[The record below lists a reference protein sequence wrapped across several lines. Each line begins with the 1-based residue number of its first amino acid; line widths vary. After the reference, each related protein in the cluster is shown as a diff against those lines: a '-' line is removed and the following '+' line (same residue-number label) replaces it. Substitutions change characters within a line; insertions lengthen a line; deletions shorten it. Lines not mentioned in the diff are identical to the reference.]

1 MAGWILERKLRSGA
15 LVYDIGY
22 RVNGRLVKRKAGAT
36 RREAEA
42 ALVLALAE
50 VESGVIRDHTTETLG
65 VYAMRWLTRRAPFIE
80 SGTES
85 AYRNDIVWRIA
96 PTLGALRLRDVTA
109 ETIEQAIVEMQRM
122 KPRRG
127 SGRATYSAKTINNTL
142 TTLSGILGAAV
153 NDGLL
158 RQNPA
163 RRQGGAGER
172 RMRVREEFCE
182 VAYLM
187 PDEIPGYLEACDPA
201 YRDLAEVLSLGG
213 LRISEALAL
222 EPRDI
227 AADDGVIIVARQLKN
242 GTGGHL
248 KDKTPRSVEIGPR
261 LAERLER
268 RAHATRRARG
278 RVLFAEPDGS
288 YIDRTII
295 ARRWHEPALRD
306 AGIGMHLRVHDL
318 RHTAAAA
325 WLIAGKQS
333 LEYVRRQLGHAS
345 IRQTQVYAHLERRGR
360 GRAAAHTEDAVW
372 AERTGGAHLRTQTP
386 LDHGCGHQ

>member
-1 MAGWILERKLRSGA
+1 MAGWILERKMRSGA
-15 LVYDIGY
+15 TVFDIGY
-22 RVNGRLVKRKAGAT
+22 RVNGRLVKRKGGAS

-42 ALVLALAE
+42 ALVLALADI
-50 VESGVIRDHTTETLG
+50 ESGAIRDHTAETLG
-65 VYAMRWLTRRAPFIE
+65 AYAVRWLARREPFIE
-80 SGTES
+80 PGTHA
-85 AYRNDIVWRIA
+85 AYRNDIVCRIA
-96 PTLGALRLRDVTA
+96 PTLGPLRLRDVTA
-109 ETIEQAIVEMQRM
+109 EAIEQAIVQMQRM

-127 SGRATYSAKTINNTL
+127 SGRETYSAKTINNTL
-142 TTLSGILGAAV
+142 TTLSVILGAAV

-172 RMRVREEFCE
+172 RMRVRDEFAE
-182 VAYLM
+182 VAYLI
-187 PDEIPGYLEACDPA
+187 PEEIPPYLQACDPA
-201 YRDLAEVLSLGG
+201 YRDLAEVLTLAG

-227 AADDGVIIVARQLKN
+227 DGDGGVIVVARQLKN
-242 GTGGHL
+242 GAGDHL

-261 LAERLER
+261 LGERLER
-268 RAHATRRARG
+268 RAHACRRARQ
-278 RVLFAEPDGS
+278 RILFSEPDGS
-288 YIDRTII
+288 YIDRTVI
-295 ARRWHEPALRD
+295 ARRWHNPALQD
-306 AGIGMHLRVHDL
+306 AGIDMHLRLHDL

-360 GRAAAHTEDAVW
+360 GQAAANTEDAVW
-372 AERTGGAHLRTQTP
+372 SGKDAIDGMQTSN
-386 LDHGCGHQ
+386 GREG

>member
-1 MAGWILERKLRSGA
+1 VAGWILERRLRSGA
-15 LVYDIGY
+15 VVYDIGY
-22 RVNGRLVKRKAGAT
+22 RVNGRLVKRKGGVT
-36 RREAEA
+36 ERQAEA
-42 ALVLALAE
+42 ALVVALAE
-50 VESGVIRDHTTETLG
+50 IESGVIRDHTTQTLG
-65 VYAMRWLTRRAPFIE
+65 VYALRWLARRAPFIE
-80 SGTES
+80 PGTHA
-85 AYRNDIVWRIA
+85 AYRNDVVCRIA

-109 ETIEQAIVEMQRM
+109 ELIEQAILEMQRM

-142 TTLSGILGAAV
+142 TTLSVILGAAV

-172 RMRVREEFCE
+172 RMRVREEFSE
-182 VAYLM
+182 VAYLI
-187 PDEIPGYLEACDPA
+187 PEEIPLYLGACDVA
-201 YRDLAEVLSLGG
+201 YRDLAEVLALGG
-213 LRISEALAL
+213 LRVSEALAL
-222 EPRDI
+222 EPRDV
-227 AADDGVIIVARQLKN
+227 DGDGGVIVVARQLKN

-268 RAHATRRARG
+268 RAHACRRAR
-278 RVLFAEPDGS
+278 RRLLFAGSDGS
-288 YIDRTII
+288 YIDRTIV
-295 ARRWHEPALRD
+295 ARRWHNPALRD
-306 AGIGMHLRVHDL
+306 AGIEIHLRVHDL

-360 GRAAAHTEDAVW
+360 SQAADQTEDAVW
-372 AERTGGAHLRTQTP
+372 SSLVS
-386 LDHGCGHQ
+386 

>member
-1 MAGWILERKLRSGA
+1 MPGWILERTLRSGA
-15 LVYDIGY
+15 TVFDIGY
-22 RVNGRLVKRKAGAT
+22 RVNGRLVKRKGGTT

-42 ALVLALAE
+42 ALVLALADI
-50 VESGVIRDHTTETLG
+50 ESGVIRDHTTDTLG
-65 VYAMRWLTRRAPFIE
+65 AYAMRWLLRRAPFIE
-80 SGTES
+80 PGTHT
-85 AYRNDIVWRIA
+85 AYRNDVICRIA
-96 PTLGALRLRDVTA
+96 PTLGELRLRDVTA
-109 ETIEQAIVEMQRM
+109 EAIEQAILEMQRM

-142 TTLSGILGAAV
+142 TTLSVILGAAV

-172 RMRVREEFCE
+172 RMRARVEFSE

-187 PDEIPGYLEACDPA
+187 PDEIPLYLDACDPT
-201 YRDLAEVLSLGG
+201 YRDLAEVLALAG

-227 AADDGVIIVARQLKN
+227 DGEDGMITVARQLKN
-242 GTGGHL
+242 GAGAQL

-261 LAERLER
+261 LADRLER
-268 RAHATRRARG
+268 RAHASRRAR
-278 RVLFAEPDGS
+278 RRMLFAEPDGS
-288 YIDRTII
+288 YLDRTVI
-295 ARRWHEPALRD
+295 ARRWHDPALRD
-306 AGIGMHLRVHDL
+306 AGIDMHLRVHDL

-360 GRAAAHTEDAVW
+360 GQAAAHTESAIW
-372 AERTGGAHLRTQTP
+372 SPNGLTAR
-386 LDHGCGHQ
+386 DHDG

>member
-15 LVYDIGY
+15 SVFDIGY
-22 RVNGRLVKRKAGAT
+22 RVNGRVVKRKGGAS

-42 ALVLALAE
+42 TLLLALADI
-50 VESGVIRDHTTETLG
+50 ESGAIRDHTAETLG
-65 VYAMRWLTRRAPFIE
+65 GYAMRWLARRAPFIE
-80 SGTES
+80 SGTQS
-85 AYRNDIVWRIA
+85 AYRNDILFRIA
-96 PTLGALRLRDVTA
+96 PTLGTLRLRDVTA
-109 ETIEQAIVEMQRM
+109 EAIERAILEMQRM

-142 TTLSGILGAAV
+142 TTLSVILGAAV

-158 RQNPA
+158 RRNPA

-172 RMRVREEFCE
+172 RMRVREEFSE

-187 PDEIPGYLEACDPA
+187 PDEIPLYLDACDPA
-201 YRDLAEVLSLGG
+201 YRDLGEVLALAG

-227 AADDGVIIVARQLKN
+227 DGDGGVIVVARQLKN
-242 GTGGHL
+242 GTGARL

-268 RAHATRRARG
+268 RAHACRRAR
-278 RVLFAEPDGS
+278 RRILFAEPDGS

-295 ARRWHEPALRD
+295 ARRWHDSALRD
-306 AGIGMHLRVHDL
+306 GGIDMHLRVHDL

-360 GRAAAHTEDAVW
+360 GQAAAHTEDVVW
-372 AERTGGAHLRTQTP
+372 SGTDAIGGIQASNGRQ
-386 LDHGCGHQ
+386 G

>member
-1 MAGWILERKLRSGA
+1 MPGWILERNLRGGGI
-15 LVYDIGY
+15 VFDIGY
-22 RVNGRLVKRKAGAT
+22 RVNGRLVKRKGGST
-36 RREAEA
+36 RREAES
-42 ALVLALAE
+42 ALVMALAE
-50 VESGVIRDHTTETLG
+50 IESGAIRDHTTETLDA
-65 VYAMRWLTRRAPFIE
+65 YAIRWLARRGPFIE
-80 SGTES
+80 PGTVS
-85 AYRNDIVWRIA
+85 TYRNDIVYRIA
-96 PTLGALRLRDVTA
+96 PTLGALRLRDLTA
-109 ETIEQAIVEMQRM
+109 EAIEQAILEMQRM

-127 SGRATYSAKTINNTL
+127 SGRNTYSAKTINNTL
-142 TTLSGILGAAV
+142 TTLSVILGAAV

-172 RMRVREEFCE
+172 RMRVQEEFSE

-187 PDEIPGYLEACDPA
+187 PDEIAGYLEACDPA
-201 YRDLAEVLSLGG
+201 YRDLAEVLSLAG

-227 AADDGVIIVARQLKN
+227 AGDDGVITVARQLKN
-242 GTGGHL
+242 GTGGRL

-261 LAERLER
+261 LADRLER
-268 RAHATRRARG
+268 RAHVTRRAR
-278 RVLFAEPDGS
+278 RRMLFAEPGGA

-295 ARRWHEPALRD
+295 ARRWHDPALRD
-306 AGIGMHLRVHDL
+306 AGIEMHLRVHDL

-360 GRAAAHTEDAVW
+360 GQAAAHTENAVW
-372 AERTGGAHLRTQTP
+372 ALEA
-386 LDHGCGHQ
+386 GHE